1 VNFCRYYLDLPKSDC
16 LLNKIALS
24 IKVINQFG
32 AKLVIKIDFNKL
44 PQHIA
49 IIMDGNG
56 RWAKQHAIGRIRGH
70 KKGAQAVR
78 TTVRTCREIG
88 IKYLTLFAF
97 SIENWERPA
106 KEVEALMFLL
116 EEYLSKE
123 IRQLQKQGIRLTTIG
138 EIDRLHTSVKEK
150 LLEAKET
157 TVKND
162 KMILNLALSY
172 GGKDE
177 IIRAVKKIIQDNKNG
192 EIDINE
198 INKGTFN
205 NYLYTS
211 GMPDPDLLIRT
222 SGEYRISNFLL
233 WQMAYTEL
241 YFTNVL
247 WPDFT
252 KDDLFKAIASY
263 QKRERRFGLTSEQL
277 REKDSSI

>member
-1 VNFCRYYLDLPKSDC
+1 VT
-16 LLNKIALS
+16 
-24 IKVINQFG
+24 NQFG
-32 AKLVIKIDFNKL
+32 AKSVIKIDFNKL

-70 KKGAQAVR
+70 KKGAQSVR
-78 TTVRTCREIG
+78 TAVKTCREIG
-88 IKYLTLFAF
+88 IKYLSLFAF
-97 SIENWERPA
+97 SIENWERPV

-116 EEYLSKE
+116 EEYLTKE
-123 IRQLQKQGIRLTTIG
+123 IKQLLKQGIRITTIG
-138 EIDRLHTSVKEK
+138 EIDRLNPSVKEK
-150 LLEAKET
+150 LMEAKEI

-162 KMILNLALSY
+162 KMILNIALSY

-177 IIRAVKKIIQDNKNG
+177 IIRAVKKIVQDNKNG
-192 EIDINE
+192 KIDISD
-198 INKGTFN
+198 INKKTFDR
-205 NYLYTS
+205 YLYTF

-222 SGEYRISNFLL
+222 SGEFRISNFML
-233 WQMAYTEL
+233 WQTAYTEL

-252 KDDLFKAIASY
+252 KDDLFRAIASY

-277 REKDSSI
+277 R

>member
-1 VNFCRYYLDLPKSDC
+1 M
-16 LLNKIALS
+16 
-24 IKVINQFG
+24 
-32 AKLVIKIDFNKL
+32 IKIDLNKL

-56 RWAKQHAIGRIRGH
+56 RWAQQHAIGRIRGH

-78 TTVRTCREIG
+78 TVVRACREIG

-106 KEVEALMFLL
+106 KEVQSLMSLL
-116 EEYLSKE
+116 EEYLIKE
-123 IRQLQKQGIRLTTIG
+123 VKELQKQGIRLTTIG
-138 EIDRLHTSVKEK
+138 EINRLHPSVKEK
-150 LLEAKET
+150 LLQAKEIT
-157 TVKND
+157 INND
-162 KMILNLALSY
+162 KMVLNIALSY

-192 EIDINE
+192 KIDINE
-198 INKGTFN
+198 INKETFN
-205 NYLYTS
+205 NYLYTC

-241 YFTNVL
+241 YFTKVL

-252 KDDLFKAIASY
+252 KDDLLKAIDSY

-277 REKDSSI
+277 TGENCPN